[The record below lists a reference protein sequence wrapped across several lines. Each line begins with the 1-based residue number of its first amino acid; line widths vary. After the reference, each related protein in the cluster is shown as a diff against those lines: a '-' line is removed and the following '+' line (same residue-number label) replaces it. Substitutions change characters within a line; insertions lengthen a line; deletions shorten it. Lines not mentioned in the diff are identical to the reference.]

1 MLSVTNLVLSC
12 AVILSICSYADA
24 QIYQWTDENGKVHY
38 SDEAPQ
44 HIETSQTTLRPL
56 NVSDGT
62 KANAASW
69 LNDTYQEEEKAKKI
83 QKELQQKTLAQK
95 CKKAQNLYIDLK
107 WGKSPTARHTVL
119 IDENGKELSRRAQN
133 EKAEKFRK
141 GANKQGC
148 NIVKKEW

>member
-1 MLSVTNLVLSC
+1 M
-12 AVILSICSYADA
+12 LSICSYANA

-44 HIETSQTTLRPL
+44 HIETSQTTFHPL

-69 LNDTYQEEEKAKKI
+69 LNDAYQEEAKTKKI
-83 QKELQQKTLAQK
+83 EKERQQKILTKK
-95 CKKAQNLYIDLK
+95 CKKAQDLYISLK
-107 WGKSPTARHTVL
+107 WGKSPTAHHTVL
-119 IDENGKELSRRAQN
+119 IDDSGKELSRRAQN
-133 EKAEKFRK
+133 EKAENFRK